1 MRRAICNIQ
10 TDNFEIR
17 LSGSGG
23 QGLISAGV
31 VLAEAIGIGDGKNV
45 VQAQSYGPEARGGA
59 TRCDVIISDTEIYFP
74 ECTKFDILLC
84 LTQEAYDKYANDL
97 KPEGIMII
105 DEHDVEA
112 LSDFD
117 IVEVPFIKSA
127 TDDLK
132 AKIVANIIALGF
144 IAQFT
149 KVVTKKSLKQSVVNR
164 FEGTKHLDLNDKALE
179 LGYKLAKK
187 AQKEREK
194 KMKRK

>member
-1 MRRAICNIQ
+1 MRKAVCNIQ

-31 VLAEAIGIGDGKNV
+31 VLAEAIGLGDEKNV

-84 LTQEAYDKYANDL
+84 LTQEAYDRYAKDL
-97 KPEGIMII
+97 KPNGLLII
-105 DEHDVEA
+105 DEDDVEA
-112 LSDFD
+112 FGDAD
-117 IVEVPFIKSA
+117 IVEVPFIRA
-127 TDDLK
+127 AADEVGAEIT
-132 AKIVANIIALGF
+132 ANIVALGF

-149 KVVTKKSLKQSVVNR
+149 KVVTKKSLKKAVTNR
-164 FEGTKHLDLNDKALE
+164 FEGTKHLELNIKALE
-179 LGYKLAKK
+179 VGCRLAKK
-187 AQKEREK
+187 KSKERETND
-194 KMKRK
+194 